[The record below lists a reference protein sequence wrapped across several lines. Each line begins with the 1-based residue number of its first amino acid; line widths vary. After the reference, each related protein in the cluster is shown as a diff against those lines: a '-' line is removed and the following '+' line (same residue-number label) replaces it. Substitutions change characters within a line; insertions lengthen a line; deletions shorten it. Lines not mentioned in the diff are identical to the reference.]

1 VFFLTIAAGV
11 ARHGAHGRRTSQVP
25 IVEGL
30 QLLNIGEHGVHLP
43 GSAALLRIPGQ
54 KRLKMVFL
62 GSCVTLN
69 STPRDFRYKIRHQ
82 VNGANMERQLID
94 AARRRYVALP
104 FPSGTPSAPASLPA
118 RGVLPMPLVALT
130 LRRPC
135 VRPLGPRWDFG
146 KKLPLRPGTR
156 AVGGVTAAVR
166 AQNKVE
172 PHSGDPC
179 GGGDSTREGG
189 TGCARALGENSL
201 GPAAQEPE
209 ETTTTPRRL
218 AADQHVPRDLG
229 SSSDDDRLTSS
240 PRRLAADQR
249 MPRET
254 GSSSDDYRLTSSP
267 RRLAAD
273 QHVPRETGSS
283 SDDDRL
289 FAAHRAAATSPN
301 KSQGAGERKGGGDD
315 SDVDDDGLFRTNAIR
330 GRGSSSSAQ
339 LPAWPLTRAAND
351 VIVDPHTKRGSKHK
365 RPRHPSSALRGGPL
379 ATGPQKSSSVAAS
392 SSDASAEKLFL
403 SNGVR
408 GRLMGVAAAHCSEGP
423 RAGSGLKV
431 PGCGRDQ
438 DLDNASSDDDD
449 IGTLIDKDLNKRIAV
464 IAAGSGSFRGAN
476 PSHPDPNGH
485 GRDEEAYDTEE
496 APSSD
501 SGSGH
506 NDSQRM
512 LRRAEGPKG
521 RDSALS
527 SSLQNLLMKIET
539 SATNVGGF
547 NDILKDAIYD
557 KLQKSSSV
565 AKAPSGSS
573 VEKVVLSNGVCR
585 PLMGVASPY
594 FSEEPSTSPSRQH
607 TASRPRTSLFCP
619 ENYISPGDSSPHLR
633 KHQSYTDKR
642 DFFEGSHSL
651 SQNDLAEWQ
660 FNQAIKKRSV
670 KHRRESLRLHNY
682 FESRSQQRD
691 RLFFLATWLVPS
703 STIIHRKS
711 SRSQSE
717 ARIYLEISDHSVR

>member
-1 VFFLTIAAGV
+1 
-11 ARHGAHGRRTSQVP
+11 
-25 IVEGL
+25 
-30 QLLNIGEHGVHLP
+30 
-43 GSAALLRIPGQ
+43 
-54 KRLKMVFL
+54 
-62 GSCVTLN
+62 
-69 STPRDFRYKIRHQ
+69 
-82 VNGANMERQLID
+82 MERQLID

-156 AVGGVTAAVR
+156 AVGGVTAVR

-172 PHSGDPC
+172 SHSGDPG

-218 AADQHVPRDLG
+218 AADQHVPRDID

-240 PRRLAADQR
+240 PRRLAANQR

-254 GSSSDDYRLTSSP
+254 GSSSDDDRL
-267 RRLAAD
+267 LAA
-273 QHVPRETGSS
+273 Q
-283 SDDDRL
+283 
-289 FAAHRAAATSPN
+289 RAAASSPS

-315 SDVDDDGLFRTNAIR
+315 SDVDDRLLRTNAMR

-339 LPAWPLTRAAND
+339 LPAWPPARAAND
-351 VIVDPHTKRGSKHK
+351 VIVDRHTKRGSKHK
-365 RPRHPSSALRGGPL
+365 RPGHPSSALLGGPL

-392 SSDASAEKLFL
+392 SSDASAEKIFL

-408 GRLMGVAAAHCSEGP
+408 GRLMGVAAAYFSEGP
-423 RAGSGLKV
+423 PAGSGLKV
-431 PGCGRDQ
+431 PRCGR

-449 IGTLIDKDLNKRIAV
+449 IGTLIDKDLNRRIAV

-485 GRDEEAYDTEE
+485 GRNCHRNEEAYDTEE

-501 SGSGH
+501 SGSGRD
-506 NDSQRM
+506 DSQRI
-512 LRRAEGPKG
+512 LRGAEGPKG

-527 SSLQNLLMKIET
+527 SSLQNLLTKIET

-557 KLQKSSSV
+557 KLRKSSSV
-565 AKAPSGSS
+565 AKAQSGSS

-585 PLMGVASPY
+585 PLMGVASAY

-607 TASRPRTSLFCP
+607 TASPPRTSLFCP
-619 ENYISPGDSSPHLR
+619 ENYILKSSPGDSSPHRR
-633 KHQSYTDKR
+633 KHPSYTDKR

-651 SQNDLAEWQ
+651 SQNDLAYWQ

-703 STIIHRKS
+703 SMIIHRKS

-717 ARIYLEISDHSVR
+717 SRIYLEITDHSVR